1 MLRLSLS
8 SIRLRLLAAGAV
20 SIAAALVLAGLA
32 LALVFERHVE
42 RRAVA
47 ELSTHLDQVI
57 AGLER
62 DADGALVETR
72 QPADPRFGQP
82 LSGLY
87 WQVEAK
93 KTVLRSRSLWDAR
106 LTLPNDVL
114 ADGQVHE
121 HPLTGPTGAAL
132 LTLERRVTLPDRL
145 GGGSVRAAVALDRAE
160 LTAATAA
167 FATDLLPYLTVLGFG
182 LVAASWVQITV
193 GLRPLATIR
202 ARVEAVRSAR
212 ATRLGTAFPDE
223 VRPLAGEVDDLL
235 AAREEDVKRARARA
249 ADLAH
254 GLKTP
259 LQVLAG
265 DVERLRARGETREAD
280 EIEQVATAM
289 RRHVDRELAR
299 ARLAAGVT
307 PATCRPAEV
316 AAQVVGVVRRS
327 PAGAR
332 LAWRTD
338 IPADLVTPIDGDDLT
353 ETLGALIENAAR
365 HAASVV
371 TLEGGRDG
379 DGVVLTIRDDGPG
392 IPADLR
398 AAMLERGGR
407 LDTQGDGSGLGLT
420 IAQDILAA
428 WGGALALKDAPGGG
442 LAAQVTFALRSSC
455 RTSAQCVLA

>member
-1 MLRLSLS
+1 MPRLSLS
-8 SIRLRLLAAGAV
+8 SVRLRLLAAGAV
-20 SIAAALVLAGLA
+20 SIAAALVLAGIGLA
-32 LALVFERHVE
+32 VLFERHVE

-47 ELSTHLDQVI
+47 ELSAHLDQVI
-57 AGLER
+57 AGLDR
-62 DADGALVETR
+62 DAEGILIETR
-72 QPADPRFGQP
+72 LPADPRFGQP

-87 WQVEAK
+87 WQVEAEAEG
-93 KTVLRSRSLWDAR
+93 TVLRSRSLWDAR

-114 ADGQVHE
+114 ADGHIHE
-121 HPLTGPTGAAL
+121 HPLTGPTGASL
-132 LTLERRVTLPDRL
+132 LVLERRVTLPGRL

-160 LTAATAA
+160 LTAARAA
-167 FATDLLPYLTVLGFG
+167 FVTDLLPYLAVLGLG
-182 LVAASWVQITV
+182 LMLASWLQITV

-202 ARVEAVRSAR
+202 ARVEAVRSGR
-212 ATRLGTAFPDE
+212 ATRLGTSFPDE

-235 AAREEDVKRARARA
+235 AAREEDVRRARARA

-280 EIEQVATAM
+280 EIERVAAAM

-316 AAQVVGVVRRS
+316 AARVVGVVRRT
-327 PAGAR
+327 PDGAR

-338 IPADLVTPIDGDDLT
+338 IPADLIAPIDGDDLT
-353 ETLGALIENAAR
+353 ESLGALIENAAR
-365 HAASVV
+365 HAASAV
-371 TLEGGRDG
+371 TLQGGRDG
-379 DGVVLTIRDDGPG
+379 EGVFLTIGDDGPG
-392 IPADLR
+392 IPADRR

-407 LDTQGDGSGLGLT
+407 LDTHGDGSGLGLP

-428 WGGALALKDAPGGG
+428 WGGTLALEDAPGGG
-442 LAAQVTFALRSSC
+442 LVVRVT
-455 RTSAQCVLA
+455 LAGW